1 MSTKP
6 QKPQRAGAMWVNVK
20 KGASQEVTEGIA
32 EALKFLRDNHAY
44 FSVKM
49 GDTDEYVAFFNGFRK
64 SSKDPAIIVYPKM
77 ASAGSKPTYNKKP
90 YPQKSSAYAPQR
102 QKFTPQAAPQTESAS
117 DSFGGEEVP
126 FL

>member
-20 KGASQEVTEGIA
+20 KGASQDIISGVA

-44 FSVKM
+44 FSVKV
-49 GDTDEYVAFFNGFRK
+49 GDSSEYVAFFNGFRK
-64 SSKDPAIIVYPKM
+64 SAKDPAIIIYDKM
-77 ASAGSKPTYNKKP
+77 GQSNQQRPAYKKP
-90 YPQKSSAYAPQR
+90 AYAP
-102 QKFTPQAAPQTESAS
+102 KPAAPRPAPIQQTTSES